1 MAIARHA
8 HARRRLAADRQF
20 TGAGGDRPRH
30 RAGRADRP
38 RRHQVLASTSRRREY
53 HARGGPV
60 LVIRRRPGE
69 ILVIDGCIE
78 IEILDAG
85 SSSVKLGIPPPREI
99 PVIRKEI
106 QIAGDQN
113 RAAAREISP
122 TSLQYLLLA
131 LKTAETQAI
140 SPL

>member
-1 MAIARHA
+1 M
-8 HARRRLAADRQF
+8 
-20 TGAGGDRPRH
+20 
-30 RAGRADRP
+30 
-38 RRHQVLASTSRRREY
+38 
-53 HARGGPV
+53 

-85 SSSVKLGIPPPREI
+85 SSSVKLGIRAPREI